1 MKHIALILST
11 YILSLAFSPVI
22 SMALQSG
29 GCGKSC
35 TTESMPDKDSDGCPK
50 DACAPFSCCL
60 KNLFPPQFSIKY
72 SALPDIPSEVKN
84 NFGQQNGLASLR
96 SFDIW
101 HPPRII

>member
-22 SMALQSG
+22 SMVLSSG
-29 GCGKSC
+29 DCGTSC
-35 TTESMPDKDSDGCPK
+35 IRDSSADKDSDGCPK

-60 KNLFPPQFSIKY
+60 KNLFPPHFSVKY
-72 SALPDIPSEVKN
+72 STLPDMPFEVKD
-84 NFGQQNGLASLR
+84 NFGYHNGIVSLQP
-96 SFDIW
+96 FDIW

>member
-1 MKHIALILST
+1 MKLIALILST

-22 SMALQSG
+22 SLALRSG
-29 GCGKSC
+29 DCGTSC
-35 TTESMPDKDSDGCPK
+35 TKDTLPDKDSDGCPK

-60 KNLFPPQFSIKY
+60 KNLFPPHFSIKY
-72 SALPDIPSEVKN
+72 TALPDMPIEVKD
-84 NFGQQNGLASLR
+84 NFVQQNGLVSLR